1 MSALRKTLLSPAEY
15 LAIER
20 QAERKSEYFAGE
32 MFTMAGA
39 VEGHN
44 IIALNVG
51 SELRFQLKKRPC
63 KVYPSDMRVKIPAT
77 VLYAYPDVVVVC
89 GKPAF
94 EDEVKDTL
102 LNPTLIVEVLSASTE
117 AYDRGKKFEHY
128 SRIPSFCE
136 YVLITQNQH
145 KVEQFTKQNDGKWLY
160 AVANGLAGVL
170 KLASID
176 CELALVEVYD
186 KVEIE

>member
-39 VEGHN
+39 IEPHN
-44 IIALNVG
+44 LIVTNVI
-51 SELRFQLKKRPC
+51 SELRMQLKKRPC
-63 KVYPSDMRVKIPAT
+63 KVYPSDMRVKIPAS

-102 LNPTLIVEVLSASTE
+102 LNPTVIVEVLSASTE

-136 YVLITQNQH
+136 YLLITQNQP
-145 KVEQFTKQNDGKWLY
+145 KVEQFTKQDDGKWLY
-160 AVANGLAGVL
+160 AVAHGLAGVL

-176 CELALVEVYD
+176 CELALAEVYD
-186 KVEIE
+186 KVEFE